1 LIRRA
6 PRALL
11 QLLQELLLLLL
22 LLDQMRVK
30 TRIPKWSS
38 PHRAALARRAP

>member
-11 QLLQELLLLLL
+11 QLLQQLLLL

>member
-1 LIRRA
+1 LIRRT

-11 QLLQELLLLLL
+11 QLLQQLLLL